1 MTSFHSRNPTASD
14 RTTLRST
21 LRSTLRQRR
30 QGLSSLEQQRA
41 ALLLCQRLSK
51 LPAFW
56 RSQRIAAY
64 WASDGEV
71 DLRPLIKIAW
81 RAGKH
86 IYLPMITGPCRME
99 FRRFQRGERLNSN
112 RYGIAEPQACA
123 AKIDVSELDLLIAPL
138 VGFDRRGN
146 RLGMGG
152 GYYDR
157 ALQTVSRRLLRPRLI
172 GAAHSC
178 QQVDTIIPQSW
189 DRSLQAVVTEA
200 EYIVC
205 APVRD

>member
-1 MTSFHSRNPTASD
+1 MTSLNPRHPKTPD
-14 RTTLRST
+14 RTT

-30 QGLSSLEQQRA
+30 QRLSSVEQQRA
-41 ALLLCQRLSK
+41 ALSLGQRFSK

-71 DLRPLIKIAW
+71 DLRPLITIAW

-86 IYLPMITGPCRME
+86 IYLPVITGPRRME
-99 FRRFQRGERLNSN
+99 FRRFQRGERLSCN
-112 RYGIAEPQACA
+112 RYGIAEPSARA
-123 AKIDVSELDLLIAPL
+123 AKIDVSELDLIIAPL

-157 ALQTVSRRLLRPRLI
+157 ALQAVSRRLHRPRLI

-178 QQVDTIIPQSW
+178 QQVNTIVPQSW
-189 DRSLQAVVTEA
+189 DRSLQAVVTDG

-205 APVRD
+205 APGRS

>member
-1 MTSFHSRNPTASD
+1 MTRSHPRRPNASK
-14 RTTLRST
+14 TK

-30 QGLSSLEQQRA
+30 QCLSSVAQQRA

-51 LPAFW
+51 LPVFR

-64 WASDGEV
+64 WASDGEI
-71 DLRPLIKIAW
+71 DLQPLIATAW
-81 RAGKH
+81 RAGKQ
-86 IYLPMITGPCRME
+86 IYLPVVSDRHRLE
-99 FRRFQRGERLNSN
+99 FRRFQRSDRLNSN
-112 RYGIAEPQACA
+112 RFGIAEPPASA
-123 AKIDVSELDLLIAPL
+123 AKIEVSELDLLIAPL

-157 ALQTVSRRLLRPRLI
+157 ALPAVSRRLYRPALI

-178 QQVDTIIPQSW
+178 QQVDAIVREPW
-189 DRSLQAVVTEA
+189 DKRLQAVVTEQ

-205 APVRD
+205 APARPGATR